1 MTLASGA
8 GARGLRIHSALEVL
22 SIEEVERERDE
33 LAIRHFSPEESAEIA
48 GRRAQTT
55 AGFLAAKRAL
65 VRLFAQVDGRETFHE
80 RDFVLTHH
88 TNGAPRIVSLPGDS
102 VPGEAVYVS
111 ISHTRRF
118 AYGLAVMEERDSG

>member
-1 MTLASGA
+1 MPAH
-8 GARGLRIHSALEVL
+8 RIHSALEVL
-22 SIEEVERERDE
+22 SIEEVEQEREG
-33 LAIRHFSPEESAEIA
+33 LALRHFSPDEYAEIA

-65 VRLFAQVDGRETFHE
+65 VRLFAEMEGQETFQE

-88 TNGAPRIVSLPGDS
+88 TNGAPLVVSLPGDAG
-102 VPGEAVYVS
+102 PGKTVHVS

-118 AYGLAVMEERDSG
+118 AYGLAVIEEGDSG